1 MPSIIAIP
9 AFSDNYIWLIREG
22 RSAVVVDPGDAAP
35 VLGVLEREGLVLTA
49 ILATHHHR
57 DHVGG
62 IEALLRATAV
72 VPAQAGISVVPA
84 QAGIAV
90 VPAQA
95 GIAVVPAQAGIQV
108 PVFGPAR
115 EAIPARTV
123 ALAEGDHVELP
134 GIGARL
140 SVLDVPGHTAGHIA
154 YTGEIDGPVV
164 FCGDTLFAAGCGRL
178 FEGTPA
184 QMWSSLRKLGALDA
198 RTRVY
203 CAHEYTLANLAFAR
217 AVEPANA
224 AVAARIARERGKR
237 DLGQPT
243 VPSSLDDERATN
255 PFLRAGLAPLRAAAE
270 AHAGRALA
278 DEVES
283 FAVLREWKNG
293 FRG

>member
-9 AFSDNYIWLIREG
+9 AFTDNYIWMIRNG
-22 RSAVVVDPGDAAP
+22 RAAAVVDPGDAAP
-35 VLGVLEREGLVLTA
+35 VLAHLAREGLELTA
-49 ILATHHHR
+49 IIATHHHK

-62 IEALLRATAV
+62 
-72 VPAQAGISVVPA
+72 VPALVERFA
-84 QAGIAV
+84 
-90 VPAQA
+90 
-95 GIAVVPAQAGIQV
+95 V

-123 ALAEGDHVELP
+123 ALGEGDRIDVP
-134 GIGARL
+134 GVGVALR
-140 SVLDVPGHTAGHIA
+140 VLDIPGHTAGHIA
-154 YTGEIDGPVV
+154 YAGDIEGAAL

-184 QMWSSLRKLGALDA
+184 QMWDSLSKLARLDPA
-198 RTRVY
+198 TRVY
-203 CAHEYTLANLAFAR
+203 CGHEYTLANLAFAA

-224 AVAARIARERGKR
+224 AVAARTASATRARQQGHPTLPSTIA
-237 DLGQPT
+237 
-243 VPSSLDDERATN
+243 DELATN
-255 PFLRAGLAPLRAAAE
+255 PFLRAGVDAPRHAAE

-278 DEVES
+278 HPVDV